1 MIPVG
6 LELLPTNR
14 EYEFVFTTLFGLDNS
29 GEPEVK
35 IIIKDPG
42 KCGHWVEAFI
52 KDSGVWLD
60 GIFKLKDVIT
70 KDLSEIAE

>member
-1 MIPVG
+1 MMPG
-6 LELLPTNR
+6 DLELPPTHN
-14 EYEFVFTTLFGLDNS
+14 EYEFIFKPLFGLDDS

-42 KCGHWVEAFI
+42 KCGHWIEAFI

-60 GIFKLKDVIT
+60 NIFKLTDVKT